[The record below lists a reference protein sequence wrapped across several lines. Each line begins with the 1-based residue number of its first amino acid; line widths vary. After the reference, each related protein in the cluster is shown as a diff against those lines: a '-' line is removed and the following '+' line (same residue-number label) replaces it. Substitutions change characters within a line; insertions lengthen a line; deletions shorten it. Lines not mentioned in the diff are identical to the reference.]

1 MTLTALRSM
10 GIGVG
15 GSLILA
21 LFCTTFMPLGKVLYL
36 LPVLVGVNSLVSGY
50 RMVDLLKGRITRVR
64 LFPAVMGLG
73 EGALVF
79 LAVNLAGVKSGMP
92 FLLGGADLV
101 ALLIVSGIT
110 SYLGACLAAGYFKL

>member
-1 MTLTALRSM
+1 M

-36 LPVLVGVNSLVSGY
+36 LPVLVGGNSLVSGY

-92 FLLGGADLV
+92 FLLGGADLAV
-101 ALLIVSGIT
+101 LLIVSGIT